1 MSNPF
6 IWLSL
11 FIIVA
16 GLAFWLFRPTN
27 GVFWRWQ
34 RARKMTERVLQED
47 ALKHLHRCERYGRTP
62 SLESLSGAMQ
72 VGADQTA
79 QLMSELED
87 RDLILIEGDSF
98 RLTPRGRDY
107 ALHIIRAHRLWER
120 YLADETGYA
129 MESWHDQAELAEHS
143 LTPAAVDALA
153 AELGYPTHD
162 PHGDPIPTAAGD
174 MVLHGGQPLTA
185 VAIDTPV
192 QIVHLEDEP
201 ETVYAQ
207 LAAEGLSPGM
217 KARLL
222 EISPRRVRFWANG
235 DEHILAPIV
244 AANISVVRIPEVAAE
259 IEEAGERLS
268 NLLPGQR
275 GRVLIISQASKGNE
289 RRRFLDLGI
298 LPGTIIDVEMK
309 SPSGDPTA
317 YRIREALVA
326 LRKEQADHIRVQKI
340 NESQPSNSKSLE
352 KL

>member
-6 IWLSL
+6 VWLSL
-11 FIIVA
+11 FIVVA
-16 GLAFWLFRPTN
+16 GLAFWLFRPAN
-27 GVFWRWQ
+27 GIFWRWQ

-47 ALKHLHRCERYGRTP
+47 ALKHLHRCERHGRPPT
-62 SLESLSGAMQ
+62 LESLSGAMQ
-72 VGADQTA
+72 ISDDQAA
-79 QLMSELED
+79 QCMSELEA
-87 RDLILIEGDSF
+87 RGLVLIDGESF
-98 RLTPRGRDY
+98 SLTHRGRDY

-129 MESWHDQAELAEHS
+129 KESWHDQAELAEHQ

-162 PHGDPIPTAAGD
+162 PHGDPIPTTTGD
-174 MVLHGGQPLTA
+174 MVPHGGQPLTT
-185 VAIDTPV
+185 VDVDMPV

-244 AANISVVRIPEVAAE
+244 AVNISVVAIPEVVAE

-268 NLLPGQR
+268 NLLPGQK
-275 GRVLIISQASKGNE
+275 GEVLAISQASKGNE

-298 LPGTIIDVEMK
+298 LPGTTIGVEMI

-340 NESQPSNSKSLE
+340 NESFSSNE
-352 KL
+352 